1 MMFLVPFT
9 SNFYFLILI
18 TLMMGLFSAIGR
30 ASAVAIRTERG
41 RIHGMGVVTGAFT
54 TSMSAGQVI
63 GPLAFGVIADLLK
76 ISDAFY
82 LGGIIGL
89 AGSIFSYILLRREKS
104 VEIRHEL

>member
-9 SNFYFLILI
+9 SNFYLLILI

-30 ASAVAIRTERG
+30 ASAIAIRTERG

-63 GPLAFGVIADLLK
+63 GPLAFGAIADLFKLT
-76 ISDAFY
+76 DAFY
-82 LGGIIGL
+82 LGGVIGL
-89 AGSIFSYILLRREKS
+89 AGSVISYLLLRREKS
-104 VEIRHEL
+104 LVEK